1 MDPEDDLPEEGEF
14 LEIEDD
20 SDVEDTEDG
29 GAIVKMGDE
38 DDSDEPSDDF
48 LQNLA
53 ETLPE
58 SVLKELASTF
68 LDYVTRD
75 KEARAKRDEQ
85 YEEGIRRTGLGDDAP
100 GGAQFQGASRVVHP
114 LLTEACVDFSSRAIK
129 ELFPAAGPVKDFIPG
144 KVTRDKVLKARRKT
158 AFMNWQLT
166 KQSPEFRSE
175 LEQLLTQV
183 PLGGAQYMKVT
194 WNEAKNRPQFLF
206 TAIDDMLIPF
216 AATNFY
222 TAQRKTHVQYLTTQD
237 YAARV
242 KSGMYR
248 DVDLMAPGM
257 EPERTKADVAND
269 KVEGREQTAFN
280 EDGLRTVFEIY
291 AQADIEDGPAPYI
304 ITIDKATSTVLSIY
318 RNWNEDD
325 EVKEELQWFVEFP
338 FVPWRGAYPIGIVH
352 MIGGISA
359 AATGALR
366 ALLDSAHISNS
377 QTMLKLKGGGIGG
390 QSLDIQPTQVAE
402 VEGGINVDD
411 IRKVAMPLPFNQPS
425 GVLFQLLGFLVES
438 GKGVVR
444 TTMDDVS
451 DGNANVPVGT
461 TMAKIEQGMVVF
473 SAIHQRLHNAMARM
487 LDILHRLNGMY
498 LDDEMQK
505 EEVGE
510 EIATRADFAGPMDVI
525 PVSDPNI
532 FSEAQRIAQ
541 IQTIA
546 QRAAA
551 QPGLYNQRKV
561 EQRILETLKVPNAN
575 DLLVA
580 AIEPKEQNAIAEN
593 VALVMG
599 RPVIAFPQQDHVA
612 HLQAHLS
619 FLMSPTLGMS
629 QLMAPTYIPGV
640 LNHIKEHV
648 ALWYAQ
654 QVYELGSEVLGEDL
668 GDATRQNKTVED
680 KQSFDRLLAEASMTV
695 AKASAEAWKNLPE
708 VIQAAQQVMQQ
719 FMPPPPVDPAVQA
732 AQEETK
738 RRAAADQ
745 AKAQLD
751 AQRLQ
756 LEQQREQVQAQ
767 QDQKDQMLEMQQEQM
782 RQQAENERTNVEVQS
797 RISMNNE
804 DNRTAMELAMLDIE
818 HGNSVEPA
826 KNPNA
831 NPTP

>member
-1 MDPEDDLPEEGEF
+1 MDPEDDLPEDGEF

-38 DDSDEPSDDF
+38 DDEPSDGF
-48 LQNLA
+48 LENLA

-58 SVLKELASTF
+58 SELKALATTY
-68 LDYVTRD
+68 LDLVNRD

-129 ELFPAAGPVKDFIPG
+129 ELFPASGPAKDFIPG
-144 KVTRDKVLKARRKT
+144 KVTRDKVRKARRKT

-166 KQSPEFRSE
+166 VQSPEFRSE

-183 PLGGAQYMKVT
+183 PLGGAQYLKVT

-206 TAIDDMLIPF
+206 VAIDEMLIPF

-222 TAQRKTHVQYLTTQD
+222 TAQRKTHVQYLTEQD

-242 KSGMYR
+242 ASGMYR
-248 DVDLMAPGM
+248 DVDMTAPGM
-257 EPERTKADVAND
+257 DPERSKADIAND
-269 KVEGREQTAFN
+269 KVEGREETAFN

-291 AQADIEDGPAPYI
+291 AQLDIEDGPAPYI
-304 ITIDKATSTVLSIY
+304 LTIDKATSKVLSIY
-318 RNWNEDD
+318 RNWDEDD

-338 FVPWRGAYPIGIVH
+338 FVPWRGAYPIGLIH
-352 MIGGISA
+352 MIGGVSA

-377 QTMLKLKGGGIGG
+377 QTMLKLKGAGIGG

-473 SAIHQRLHNAMARM
+473 SAIHMRLHNAMARV
-487 LDILHRLNGMY
+487 LRILHRLNGMY
-498 LDDEMQK
+498 LDDEMQ
-505 EEVGE
+505 EEELGE
-510 EIATRADFAGPMDVI
+510 EIATRSDFAGPMDVV

-551 QPGLYNQRKV
+551 QPMIYNQRKV
-561 EQRILETLKVPNAN
+561 EERILETLKVPNAV
-575 DLLVA
+575 DLLVPPV
-580 AIEPKEQNAIAEN
+580 EPKEQNAVAEN

-629 QLMAPTYIPGV
+629 QLIAPTYIPGI

-654 QVYELGSEVLGEDL
+654 QVYELGSEVLGSDL
-668 GDATRQNKTVED
+668 GDATRENKSVED
-680 KQSFDRLLAEASMTV
+680 KKAFDRLLAEASMTV
-695 AKASAEAWKNLPE
+695 AKQSVEAFGQLPE
-708 VIQAAQQVMQQ
+708 VIQAAMQVMQQ
-719 FMPPPPVDPAVQA
+719 FTPPPPVDPAVQA

-756 LEQQREQVQAQ
+756 IEQQRDQVEVQRDQ
-767 QDQKDQMLEMQQEQM
+767 QDAALEMQQEQM

-804 DNRTAMELAMLDIE
+804 DNRTAMELALLDIE
-818 HGNSVEPA
+818 HGGSVEPA

>member
-29 GAIVKMGDE
+29 GAIVRMDDEEE
-38 DDSDEPSDDF
+38 DDKPSDEF
-48 LQNLA
+48 LENLA

-58 SVLKELASTF
+58 STLKELASTF
-68 LDYVTRD
+68 LEFVSRD
-75 KEARAKRDEQ
+75 KEARSKRDEQ

-129 ELFPAAGPVKDFIPG
+129 ELFPASGPAKDFIPG
-144 KVTRDKVLKARRKT
+144 KVTRDKVRKARRKT

-166 KQSPEFRSE
+166 VQAEEFRAE

-183 PLGGAQYMKVT
+183 PLGGAQYLKIT
-194 WNEAKNRPQFLF
+194 WDEGKNRPQFLF
-206 TAIDDMLIPF
+206 TAIDDMLLPF

-222 TAQRKTHVQYLTTQD
+222 TAQRKTHVQYLTQQD

-248 DVDLMAPGM
+248 DVDLTAPGM
-257 EPERTKADVAND
+257 EPERSKSDTAND
-269 KVEGREQTAFN
+269 KVEGREQSAFN
-280 EDGLRTVFEIY
+280 EDGLRKVFEIY
-291 AQADIEDGPAPYI
+291 AQADIEEGPAPYI
-304 ITIDKATSTVLSIY
+304 ITVDESTSNILSIY
-318 RNWNEDD
+318 RNWD
-325 EVKEELQWFVEFP
+325 ENDETKNELQWFVEFP
-338 FVPWRGAYPIGIVH
+338 FVPWRGAYPIGLPH
-352 MIGGISA
+352 MIGGLSA

-377 QTMLKLKGGGIGG
+377 QTMLQLKGAGLGG
-390 QSLDIQPTQVAE
+390 QTVEIQPTQVAQI
-402 VEGGINVDD
+402 EGGIGADD

-425 GVLFQLLGFLVES
+425 GTLFQLLGFLVES

-473 SAIHQRLHNAMARM
+473 SAIHMRLHNAMGRV
-487 LDILHRLNGMY
+487 LRILHRLNGMY
-498 LDDEMQK
+498 LDDEMQ
-505 EEVGE
+505 EEELGE
-510 EIATRADFAGPMDVI
+510 EIATRADFSGPMDVI

-551 QPGLYNQRKV
+551 QPMIYNQRKV
-561 EQRILETLKVPNAN
+561 EERILETLKVPNAN
-575 DLLVA
+575 DLLVPPV
-580 AIEPKEQNAIAEN
+580 EPKEQNAVAEN
-593 VALVMG
+593 VALTMG
-599 RPVIAFPQQDHVA
+599 RPVVAFPQQDHVA

-619 FLMSPTLGMS
+619 YLTSPTLGMS
-629 QLMAPTYIPGV
+629 QLIAPTYIPGI

-668 GDATRQNKTVED
+668 GDATRQNKSVED
-680 KQSFDRLLAEASMTV
+680 KKSFDRLLAEASMTV
-695 AKASAEAWKNLPE
+695 AKQSVEAFGQLPE
-708 VIQAAQQVMQQ
+708 VIQAAMQVMQQ
-719 FMPPPPVDPAVQA
+719 FTPPPPVDPAVQA

-738 RRAAADQ
+738 RRAAADEM
-745 AKAQLD
+745 KAQLD
-751 AQRLQ
+751 SQRLQ
-756 LEQQREQVQAQ
+756 IEQQRSQIEAQ
-767 QDQKDQMLEMQQEQM
+767 QDQQDQALEMQQEQM
-782 RQQAENERTNVEVQS
+782 RQQAENERTNIEVQS

-804 DNRTAMELAMLDIE
+804 DNRTAMELALLDIE
-818 HGNSVEPA
+818 HGGSVEPA

>member
-38 DDSDEPSDDF
+38 DDEPSDGF
-48 LQNLA
+48 LENLA

-58 SVLKELASTF
+58 SELKALATTY
-68 LDYVTRD
+68 LDLVNRD

-129 ELFPAAGPVKDFIPG
+129 ELFPASGPAKDFIPG
-144 KVTRDKVLKARRKT
+144 KVTRDKVRKARRKT

-166 KQSPEFRSE
+166 VQSPEFRSE

-183 PLGGAQYMKVT
+183 PLGGAQYLKVT

-206 TAIDDMLIPF
+206 VAIDEMLIPF

-222 TAQRKTHVQYLTTQD
+222 TAQRKTHVQYLTEQD

-242 KSGMYR
+242 ASGMYR
-248 DVDLMAPGM
+248 DVDMTAPGM
-257 EPERTKADVAND
+257 DPERSKADIAND
-269 KVEGREQTAFN
+269 KVEGREETAFN

-291 AQADIEDGPAPYI
+291 AQLDIEDGPAPYI
-304 ITIDKATSTVLSIY
+304 LTIDKATSKVLSIY
-318 RNWNEDD
+318 RNWDEDD

-338 FVPWRGAYPIGIVH
+338 FVPWRGAYPIGLIH
-352 MIGGISA
+352 MIGGVSA

-377 QTMLKLKGGGIGG
+377 QTMLKLKGAGIGG

-473 SAIHQRLHNAMARM
+473 SAIHMRLHNAMARV
-487 LDILHRLNGMY
+487 LRILHRLNGMY
-498 LDDEMQK
+498 LDDEMQ
-505 EEVGE
+505 EEELGE
-510 EIATRADFAGPMDVI
+510 EIATRSDFAGPMDVV

-551 QPGLYNQRKV
+551 QPMIYNQRKV
-561 EQRILETLKVPNAN
+561 EERILETLKVPNAV
-575 DLLVA
+575 DLLVPPV
-580 AIEPKEQNAIAEN
+580 EPKEQNAVAEN
-593 VALVMG
+593 VALTMG

-629 QLMAPTYIPGV
+629 QLIAPTYIPGI

-654 QVYELGSEVLGEDL
+654 QVYELGSEVLGSDL
-668 GDATRQNKTVED
+668 GDATRENKSVED
-680 KQSFDRLLAEASMTV
+680 KKAFDRLLAEASMTV
-695 AKASAEAWKNLPE
+695 AKQSVEAFGQLPE
-708 VIQAAQQVMQQ
+708 VIQAAMQVMQQ
-719 FMPPPPVDPAVQA
+719 FTPPPPVDPAVQA

-756 LEQQREQVQAQ
+756 IEQQRDQVEVQRDQ
-767 QDQKDQMLEMQQEQM
+767 QDAALEMQQEQM

-804 DNRTAMELAMLDIE
+804 DNRTAMELALLDIE
-818 HGNSVEPA
+818 HGGSVEPA

>member
-29 GAIVKMGDE
+29 GAIVRMDDEEE
-38 DDSDEPSDDF
+38 DDKPSDEF
-48 LQNLA
+48 LENLA

-58 SVLKELASTF
+58 STLKELASTF
-68 LDYVTRD
+68 LEFVSRD
-75 KEARAKRDEQ
+75 KEARSKRDEQ

-129 ELFPAAGPVKDFIPG
+129 ELFPASGPAKDFIPG
-144 KVTRDKVLKARRKT
+144 KVTRDKVRKARRKT

-166 KQSPEFRSE
+166 VQAEEFRAE

-183 PLGGAQYMKVT
+183 PLGGAQYLKIT
-194 WNEAKNRPQFLF
+194 WDEGKNRPQFLF
-206 TAIDDMLIPF
+206 TAIDDMLLPF

-222 TAQRKTHVQYLTTQD
+222 TAQRKTHVQYLTQQD

-248 DVDLMAPGM
+248 DVDLVAPGM
-257 EPERTKADVAND
+257 EPERSKSDTAND
-269 KVEGREQTAFN
+269 KVEGREQSAFN
-280 EDGLRTVFEIY
+280 EDGLRKVFEIY
-291 AQADIEDGPAPYI
+291 AQADIEEGPAPYI
-304 ITIDKATSTVLSIY
+304 ITVDESTSNILSIY
-318 RNWNEDD
+318 RNWD
-325 EVKEELQWFVEFP
+325 ENDETKNELQWFVEFP
-338 FVPWRGAYPIGIVH
+338 FVPWRGAYPIGLPH
-352 MIGGISA
+352 MIGGLSA

-377 QTMLKLKGGGIGG
+377 QTMLQLKGAGLGG
-390 QSLDIQPTQVAE
+390 QTVEIQPTQVAQI
-402 VEGGINVDD
+402 EGGIGADD

-425 GVLFQLLGFLVES
+425 GTLFQLLGFLVES

-473 SAIHQRLHNAMARM
+473 SAIHMRLHNAMGRV
-487 LDILHRLNGMY
+487 LRILHRLNGMY
-498 LDDEMQK
+498 LDDEMQ
-505 EEVGE
+505 EEELGE
-510 EIATRADFAGPMDVI
+510 EIATRADFSGPMDVI

-551 QPGLYNQRKV
+551 QPMIYNQRKV
-561 EQRILETLKVPNAN
+561 EERILETLKVPNAN
-575 DLLVA
+575 DLLVPPV
-580 AIEPKEQNAIAEN
+580 EPKEQNAVAEN
-593 VALVMG
+593 VALTMG
-599 RPVIAFPQQDHVA
+599 RPVVAFPQQDHVA

-619 FLMSPTLGMS
+619 YLMSPTLGMS
-629 QLMAPTYIPGV
+629 QLIAPTYIPGI

-654 QVYELGSEVLGEDL
+654 QVYELGSEVLGKDL
-668 GDATRQNKTVED
+668 GDATRQNKSVED
-680 KQSFDRLLAEASMTV
+680 KKSFDRLLAEASMTV
-695 AKASAEAWKNLPE
+695 AKQSVEAFGQLPE
-708 VIQAAQQVMQQ
+708 VIQAAMQVMQQ
-719 FMPPPPVDPAVQA
+719 FTPPPPVDPAVQA

-738 RRAAADQ
+738 RRAAADEM
-745 AKAQLD
+745 KAQLD
-751 AQRLQ
+751 GQRLQ
-756 LEQQREQVQAQ
+756 IEQQRSQIEAQ
-767 QDQKDQMLEMQQEQM
+767 QDQQDQALEMQQEQM
-782 RQQAENERTNVEVQS
+782 RQQAENERTSIEVQS

-804 DNRTAMELAMLDIE
+804 DNRTAMELALLDIE
-818 HGNSVEPA
+818 HGGSVETA

>member
-29 GAIVKMGDE
+29 GAIVRMDDEEE
-38 DDSDEPSDDF
+38 DDKPSDEF
-48 LQNLA
+48 LENLA

-58 SVLKELASTF
+58 STLKELASTF
-68 LDYVTRD
+68 LEFVSRD
-75 KEARAKRDEQ
+75 KEARSKRDEQ

-129 ELFPAAGPVKDFIPG
+129 ELFPASGPAKDFIPG
-144 KVTRDKVLKARRKT
+144 KVTRDKVRKARRKT

-166 KQSPEFRSE
+166 VQAEEFRAE

-183 PLGGAQYMKVT
+183 PLGGAQYLKIT
-194 WNEAKNRPQFLF
+194 WDEAKNRPQFLF
-206 TAIDDMLIPF
+206 TAIDDMLLPF

-222 TAQRKTHVQYLTTQD
+222 TAQRKTHVQYLTQQD
-237 YAARV
+237 YAARI

-248 DVDLMAPGM
+248 DVDLTAPGM
-257 EPERTKADVAND
+257 EPERSKSDTAND
-269 KVEGREQTAFN
+269 KVEGREQSAFN
-280 EDGLRTVFEIY
+280 EDGLRKVFEIY

-304 ITIDKATSTVLSIY
+304 ITVDESTSNILSIY
-318 RNWNEDD
+318 RNWD
-325 EVKEELQWFVEFP
+325 ENDETKNELQWFVEFP
-338 FVPWRGAYPIGIVH
+338 FVPWRGAYPIGLPH
-352 MIGGISA
+352 MIGGLSA

-377 QTMLKLKGGGIGG
+377 QTMLQLKGAGIGG
-390 QSLDIQPTQVAE
+390 QTVEIQPTQVAQI
-402 VEGGINVDD
+402 EGGIGTDD

-425 GVLFQLLGFLVES
+425 GTLFQLLGFLVES

-473 SAIHQRLHNAMARM
+473 SAIHMRLHNAMGRV
-487 LDILHRLNGMY
+487 LRILHRLNGMY
-498 LDDEMQK
+498 LDDEMQ
-505 EEVGE
+505 EEELGE
-510 EIATRADFAGPMDVI
+510 EIATRADFSGPMDVI

-551 QPGLYNQRKV
+551 QPMIYNQRKV
-561 EQRILETLKVPNAN
+561 EERILETLKVPNAN
-575 DLLVA
+575 DLLVPPV
-580 AIEPKEQNAIAEN
+580 EPKEQNAVAEN
-593 VALVMG
+593 VALTMG
-599 RPVIAFPQQDHVA
+599 RPVVAFPQQDHVA

-619 FLMSPTLGMS
+619 YLMSPTLGMS
-629 QLMAPTYIPGV
+629 QLIAPTYIPGI

-668 GDATRQNKTVED
+668 GDATRQNKSVED
-680 KQSFDRLLAEASMTV
+680 KKSFDRLLAEASMTV
-695 AKASAEAWKNLPE
+695 AKQSVEAFGQLPE
-708 VIQAAQQVMQQ
+708 VIQAAMQVMQQ
-719 FMPPPPVDPAVQA
+719 FTPPPPVDPAVQA

-738 RRAAADQ
+738 RRAAADEM
-745 AKAQLD
+745 KAQLD
-751 AQRLQ
+751 SQRLQ
-756 LEQQREQVQAQ
+756 IEQQRSQIEAQ
-767 QDQKDQMLEMQQEQM
+767 QDQQDQALEMQQEQM
-782 RQQAENERTNVEVQS
+782 RQQAENERTNIEVQS

-804 DNRTAMELAMLDIE
+804 DNRTAMELALLDIE
-818 HGNSVEPA
+818 HGGSVEPA